1 VDKLRQATQ
10 GEVSVNKF
18 INISGFMRYLFD
30 DERLEKQALKI
41 IRALFEAQSPRM
53 SNIVEN
59 MPGNRASNYKTIQ
72 RFVARIDLKQ
82 VLLRFYQED
91 AKFVIGD
98 PTEMVRWNAPKT
110 SYVGTLSDGKT
121 AGYWLLLLSTP
132 FRGRAIPFSFVI
144 YSSRTIGE
152 QITSRNQ
159 EHYRCFEEVKQL
171 LGDRPLVLDREF
183 SYSDLMEIL
192 TLERINF
199 VIRLNVGKGVRI
211 IDEHGKLVDLSIQ
224 PGQQVIRSNV
234 YYLGKIKVNL
244 IGFMQKGL
252 SKPLW
257 VITTLKPEKGLKIYQ
272 QRMKIEQTF
281 RNCKDLLH
289 LPKLMNKLQVHL
301 EQMIAL
307 TLIAYNIGLWYGEA
321 LRDVIYGHI
330 QPNQLQDSLAGK
342 LAIDVK
348 RHPKWLIFSGLF
360 VLLKQKLKLPR
371 HVIVLI
377 SQVVIRAFE
386 KFIYGNVRSFVQ
398 T

>member
-10 GEVSVNKF
+10 EEVSMNKF

-41 IRALFEAQSPRM
+41 IQAIFEAQSPRL
-53 SNIVEN
+53 SNIVEK
-59 MPGNRASNYKTIQ
+59 MSGNRASNYKSIQ

-98 PTEMVRWNAPKT
+98 PTEMERWNAPKT

-121 AGYWLLLLSTP
+121 AGYWLLLLSMP
-132 FRGRAIPFSFVI
+132 FRGRAIPFSFVV

-183 SYSDLMEIL
+183 SYYDLMEIL
-192 TLERINF
+192 TLEHINF

-211 IDEHGKLVDLSIQ
+211 MDESGRLVDLSIQ
-224 PGQQVIRSNV
+224 PGQTVIRSNV
-234 YYLGKIKVNL
+234 YYLGKLKVNL

-321 LRDVIYGHI
+321 LRDVVYGHI
-330 QPNQLQDSLAGK
+330 QPDQLQDSLAGK
-342 LAIDVK
+342 LVVDVR

-360 VLLKQKLKLPR
+360 VLLKQKLKLSR
-371 HVIVLI
+371 HVILRI
-377 SQVVIRAFE
+377 SQEVIRAFE

>member
-1 VDKLRQATQ
+1 M
-10 GEVSVNKF
+10 NKF
-18 INISGFMRYLFD
+18 INISGFMKYLFD
-30 DERLEKQALKI
+30 DEKLEKQALKI
-41 IRALFEAQSPRM
+41 IQAIFEAQSPRLN
-53 SNIVEN
+53 NIVEK
-59 MPGNRASNYKTIQ
+59 MSGNRASNYKTIQ

-98 PTEMVRWNAPKT
+98 PTEMERWNAPKT

-121 AGYWLLLLSTP
+121 AGYWLLLLSMP
-132 FRGRAIPFSFVI
+132 FRGRAIPFSFVV

-183 SYSDLMEIL
+183 SYYDLMEIL

-211 IDEHGKLVDLSIQ
+211 MDESGRLVDLSIQ
-224 PGQQVIRSNV
+224 PGQKVIRSNV

-321 LRDVIYGHI
+321 LRDVVYGHL
-330 QPNQLQDSLAGK
+330 QPDQLQDSLAGK
-342 LAIDVK
+342 LVVDVR

-360 VLLKQKLKLPR
+360 VFLKQKLKLSR
-371 HVIVLI
+371 HVLMLI
-377 SQVVIRAFE
+377 SKEVIRAFE

>member
-1 VDKLRQATQ
+1 L
-10 GEVSVNKF
+10 
-18 INISGFMRYLFD
+18 
-30 DERLEKQALKI
+30 
-41 IRALFEAQSPRM
+41 EAQSPRL
-53 SNIVEN
+53 SNIVEK
-59 MPGNRASNYKTIQ
+59 MSGNRASNYKTIQ
-72 RFVARIDLKQ
+72 RFLAQVDLRE

-98 PTEMVRWNAPKT
+98 PTEMMRWNAPRT

-121 AGYWLLLLSTP
+121 AGYWLLLLSMP
-132 FRGRAIPFSFVI
+132 FRGRAIPFSLVV

-171 LGDRPLVLDREF
+171 LGNRPLVLDREF
-183 SYSDLMEIL
+183 SYYDLMEIL
-192 TLERINF
+192 ILERIHF

-211 IDEHGKLVDLSIQ
+211 IDERGELIDLSLQ
-224 PGQQVIRSNV
+224 PGQKVIRSNV
-234 YYLGKIKVNL
+234 YYLGKLKVNL
-244 IGFMQKGL
+244 IGFMKKGL

-257 VITTLKPEKGLKIYQ
+257 VITSLGPEKGLKIYQ

-321 LRDVIYGHI
+321 LRDVVYGQI
-330 QPNQLQDSLAGK
+330 QPHQLHDSLAGK
-342 LAIDVK
+342 LVVDT
-348 RHPKWLIFSGLF
+348 RSHPKYLIFSGLF
-360 VLLKQKLKLPR
+360 ILLKQKLKLSR
-371 HVIVLI
+371 HVILLI
-377 SQVVIRAFE
+377 SHEVIQAFE
-386 KFIYGNVRSFVQ
+386 MLVYGNVRTFVQ